1 MANGD
6 PLETEVDDD
15 DDEDDGNKKPAAK
28 ASSIRSQ
35 SPVGSIS
42 VIDSDTKEM
51 FSLATSSSA
60 DRIKL
65 MTQQHAEVMSIEKQK
80 LELLKAKADSID
92 WASQREEVSLQFE
105 LYEKCNKMKDDGKS
119 DEFILMVL
127 PQAKRIIDAIAKTES
142 PKRTSPRKRN
152 RNDS

>member
-1 MANGD
+1 MAGHARR
-6 PLETEVDDD
+6 PLTHTH
-15 DDEDDGNKKPAAK
+15 KKPATK

-35 SPVGSIS
+35 SPAGSIS
-42 VIDSDTKEM
+42 VIDSETKEM

-60 DRIKL
+60 DCIKL
-65 MTQQHAEVMSIEKQK
+65 MTRQHAEVMSIEKQK

-105 LYEKCNKMKDDGKS
+105 LYEKHNKMKDDGKS

-142 PKRTSPRKRN
+142 PKRTSPRKQN